1 MNDSN
6 QCTMVGVVARHPD
19 AYASESSTVGFPS
32 KEVVILRGDPSPL
45 PPHLARPR
53 PPESFPHALVEVS
66 GHINKAH
73 GFHLFSDCLLTIH
86 AWCTKIEVQ
95 IANQEW
101 VRTRGARLP
110 GSFNISQRFQVG
122 GGNIT
127 PDDKKLGVVHHLP
140 SLKRIK
146 QAV

>member
-1 MNDSN
+1 MNDSD
-6 QCTMVGVVARHPD
+6 QCAMVRVVARHPD

-32 KEVVILRGDPSPL
+32 KEVVALRGDPSSL
-45 PPHLARPR
+45 PPHPPHPR
-53 PPESFPHALVEVS
+53 PLEPFPRALVEVS

-73 GFHLFSDCLLTIH
+73 GFHLFSDRLLTIR

-101 VRTRGARLP
+101 VRTHGARLP
-110 GSFNISQRFQVG
+110 GLFDISQCFQVG

-127 PDDKKLGVVHHLP
+127 PDDKKSGVVHP
-140 SLKRIK
+140 
-146 QAV
+146 